1 MITRSI
7 TETRKH
13 LGELIELARKG
24 EEVVIIKDSRPVAT
38 LTPISDSDLQLAP
51 ITLTDEQAAK
61 LHRRMDESKKFT
73 FGDAESAVQFLKKD
87 RAKNR

>member
-13 LGELIELARKG
+13 LGELIELARQR

-51 ITLTDEQAAK
+51 LTLTDEQAAK
-61 LHRRMDESKKFT
+61 LHKLMDESQKYSFP
-73 FGDAESAVQFLKKD
+73 DAESAVAFLKK
-87 RAKNR
+87 RVAKKK